1 MKKALKIVLTI
12 FLCLVLLSV
21 VAAVSALV
29 IQDQRTKR
37 IDTDYACV
45 FDNEKYAQ
53 PVSVDGVEVIKQ
65 DVSCGYA
72 VIEMFSTWCGSDV
85 TEKTLYDEYGRV
97 VTSTGKC
104 FCEEMNKR
112 FPQYE
117 TTMYKYLTNDEL
129 IDKVY
134 VSLENDMPVPVEW
147 AALCDG
153 EWTLHYSLITGMDI
167 PNDKVTVANP
177 YGYYEEITVE
187 EFLSRTRFEAY
198 EDMPIFLKLGFA
210 IGIFEENTV
219 YIVN

>member
-53 PVSVDGVEVIKQ
+53 PVSVDGVEVINQ

-85 TEKTLYDEYGRV
+85 T
-97 VTSTGKC
+97 
-104 FCEEMNKR
+104 
-112 FPQYE
+112 
-117 TTMYKYLTNDEL
+117 
-129 IDKVY
+129 
-134 VSLENDMPVPVEW
+134 
-147 AALCDG
+147 
-153 EWTLHYSLITGMDI
+153 
-167 PNDKVTVANP
+167 
-177 YGYYEEITVE
+177 
-187 EFLSRTRFEAY
+187 
-198 EDMPIFLKLGFA
+198 
-210 IGIFEENTV
+210 
-219 YIVN
+219 